1 MQNATGNSTTST
13 NINRMK
19 QEENPLQ
26 RVRKTPSANGSQ
38 SQKMM
43 NFRLDLDLLDWLSTK
58 PNKGRYINDLIRED
72 RDKAQAL

>member
-1 MQNATGNSTTST
+1 MQNATGYSTTPS
-13 NINRMK
+13 NIKRMK
-19 QEENPLQ
+19 QEETPQQ

-43 NFRLDLDLLDWLSTK
+43 NFRLDLDLLAWLSTK

-72 RDKAQAL
+72 RDRAQAL

>member
-1 MQNATGNSTTST
+1 MQNATGHSTTST
-13 NINRMK
+13 NINAM
-19 QEENPLQ
+19 EEEKNSRQ

-72 RDKAQAL
+72 RDRAQAL

>member
-1 MQNATGNSTTST
+1 MQNATGYSTTST
-13 NINRMK
+13 NIMRMEQK
-19 QEENPLQ
+19 ETPMQ

-43 NFRLDLDLLDWLSTK
+43 NFRLDLDLLQWLSTK

-72 RDKAQAL
+72 MDRASAL